1 VTFWGYHTLAYA
13 LPAQILMIQ
22 RIWFPI
28 QQQSY
33 APLGSM
39 GLFAALFG
47 WDDLP
52 HSSKGSVLCRG
63 AQLFMLIFINQDLI
77 MFHQLLVS

>member
-33 APLGSM
+33 APLFKLMESQET
-39 GLFAALFG
+39 LI
-47 WDDLP
+47 DLQ
-52 HSSKGSVLCRG
+52 KQCMDGE
-63 AQLFMLIFINQDLI
+63 I
-77 MFHQLLVS
+77 